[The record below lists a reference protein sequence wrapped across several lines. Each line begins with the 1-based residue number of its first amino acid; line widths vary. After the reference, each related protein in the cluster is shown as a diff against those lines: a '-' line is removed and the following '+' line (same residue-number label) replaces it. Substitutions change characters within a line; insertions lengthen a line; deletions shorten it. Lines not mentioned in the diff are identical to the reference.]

1 MFEYWNM
8 DQDSTLK
15 KIDSDINDGLTTS
28 ESDNR
33 LNSYGKNEYTKPKK
47 EGLISKILS
56 QFKDISMIILFI
68 ADIISF
74 IMAWNNGDGFIEP
87 LIIFGIMT
95 MNVTLTIVQE
105 RNAEKVLDELSNMN
119 MPNCVVVRDGCRKII
134 PKDQV
139 VPGDIVDLRVGDLVP
154 ADARILNCVNFEV
167 DESALTGES
176 EPCEKNADVILEKST
191 PIADRKNMVFS
202 NCYVTKGK
210 ARVVVTSTGMKTEMG
225 KIASFLTD
233 SKKSATPLQ
242 IKLNKVVNLIST
254 IAVISSVVLFVVGLL
269 RGENI
274 WNILLTTVLLAVAAT
289 PETLSLIVTLSLT
302 HSVKNIVKKHGLI
315 KKLHAVETLGSVS
328 VICSDKTG
336 TLTQGKMEVRKLW
349 VGGKVFNPN
358 DSFDSTC
365 SEFVK
370 KLAMVSNIDIHRE
383 SGAIGNPTEMAIV
396 KLFFDV
402 KEKIDE
408 RYTKVAE
415 IPFASERKMM
425 SVIFKDNIS
434 QKFLVLVKGAIDR
447 LSFTNIDEEKVKRIH
462 DDFANQA
469 LRVISLGSKEVDDL
483 PEDLAEAEKDL
494 EFEGMV
500 GIIDPPRLD
509 AKISVETAKKA
520 GIRTIMITG
529 DHSATAAAIAKEIGI
544 LEEGSK
550 IMSGK
555 ELSEISEEELT
566 KIVKDYSVY
575 ARVAPE
581 DKLKIVRAWQN
592 NGKIVSMTGDGIN
605 DAPAIKASDVG
616 VAMGINGTEV
626 AKNASDLVLTDDN
639 FSTIIEAVYEGRS
652 IYQNIKK
659 TVCFLT
665 ICCVSEVITM
675 IVSQIFNWGILM
687 NPIMLLMIDL
697 LGTGIPS
704 IYFSRELPE
713 GNIMSCKPISY
724 KSGILDKPYQLK
736 VWRQVI
742 LVSTVTLFAFF
753 IGKFVNVSSLSP
765 SLGIGQTMSFL
776 VLGISSILNIFNISG
791 ETSIFKRDWSAN
803 PPIVYVSFITM
814 SILIFLVLI
823 PTLGSFILGSTSISL
838 VHWIFVFILSL
849 IPVGCSEIF
858 KMNSKKINQI

>member
-119 MPNCVVVRDGCRKII
+119 MPNCVVVRDGCRKIV

-176 EPCEKNADVILEKST
+176 EPCEKNADVILEKNT

-349 VGGKVFNPN
+349 VGGKIFNPT

-402 KEKIDE
+402 KEKVDE
-408 RYTKVAE
+408 R
-415 IPFASERKMM
+415 
-425 SVIFKDNIS
+425 
-434 QKFLVLVKGAIDR
+434 
-447 LSFTNIDEEKVKRIH
+447 
-462 DDFANQA
+462 
-469 LRVISLGSKEVDDL
+469 
-483 PEDLAEAEKDL
+483 
-494 EFEGMV
+494 
-500 GIIDPPRLD
+500 
-509 AKISVETAKKA
+509 
-520 GIRTIMITG
+520 
-529 DHSATAAAIAKEIGI
+529 
-544 LEEGSK
+544 
-550 IMSGK
+550 
-555 ELSEISEEELT
+555 
-566 KIVKDYSVY
+566 
-575 ARVAPE
+575 
-581 DKLKIVRAWQN
+581 
-592 NGKIVSMTGDGIN
+592 
-605 DAPAIKASDVG
+605 
-616 VAMGINGTEV
+616 
-626 AKNASDLVLTDDN
+626 
-639 FSTIIEAVYEGRS
+639 
-652 IYQNIKK
+652 
-659 TVCFLT
+659 
-665 ICCVSEVITM
+665 
-675 IVSQIFNWGILM
+675 
-687 NPIMLLMIDL
+687 
-697 LGTGIPS
+697 
-704 IYFSRELPE
+704 
-713 GNIMSCKPISY
+713 
-724 KSGILDKPYQLK
+724 
-736 VWRQVI
+736 
-742 LVSTVTLFAFF
+742 
-753 IGKFVNVSSLSP
+753 
-765 SLGIGQTMSFL
+765 
-776 VLGISSILNIFNISG
+776 
-791 ETSIFKRDWSAN
+791 
-803 PPIVYVSFITM
+803 
-814 SILIFLVLI
+814 
-823 PTLGSFILGSTSISL
+823 
-838 VHWIFVFILSL
+838 
-849 IPVGCSEIF
+849 
-858 KMNSKKINQI
+858 

>member
-8 DQDSTLK
+8 DQENTLK
-15 KIDSDINDGLTTS
+15 K
-28 ESDNR
+28 
-33 LNSYGKNEYTKPKK
+33 LNSENNGISNEEADRRLDTYGKNEYLKPKK
-47 EGLISKILS
+47 ETLISKILS
-56 QFKDISMIILFI
+56 QFKDISMIILLI

-74 IMAWNNGDGFIEP
+74 IMAWRDGNGFIEP
-87 LIIFGIMT
+87 IIIFGIMT

-119 MPNCVVVRDGCRKII
+119 MPNCIVVRDGTRKVVQ
-134 PKDQV
+134 KDQV
-139 VPGDIVDLRVGDLVP
+139 VPGDIVELRVGDLIP
-154 ADARILNCVNFEV
+154 ADARILSCVNFEV

-176 EPCEKNADVILEKST
+176 DPSEKSADIILDPNT

-210 ARVVVTSTGMKTEMG
+210 ARVVLTSTGMQTEMG
-225 KIASFLTD
+225 KIASFLND
-233 SKKSATPLQ
+233 SKKVATPLQ
-242 IKLNKVVNLIST
+242 IKLNKVVNLISI

-336 TLTQGKMEVRKLW
+336 TLTQGKMEVRKIW
-349 VGGKVFNPN
+349 TGDKVFNPS
-358 DSFDSTC
+358 DSFDEKC
-365 SEFVK
+365 SDFVK
-370 KLAMVSNIDIHRE
+370 KLAMVSNIDVGRD
-383 SGAIGNPTEMAIV
+383 SGTVGNPTEMAIV

-415 IPFASERKMM
+415 IPFSSERKMM
-425 SVIFKDNIS
+425 SVVFKDNIS

-447 LSFTNIDEEKVKRIH
+447 LSFSNIAMDKVKKVH

-469 LRVISLGSKEVDDL
+469 LRVISLGSKEVDIL
-483 PEDLAEAEKDL
+483 PDDISEVESDL

-509 AKISVETAKKA
+509 AKISVETAKQA
-520 GIRTIMITG
+520 GIKTVMITG
-529 DHSATAAAIAKEIGI
+529 DHSATAAAIAREIGI

-581 DKLKIVRAWQN
+581 DKLKIVKAWQN

-639 FSTIIEAVYEGRS
+639 FSTIIEAVHEGRS

-675 IVSQIFNWGILM
+675 IVSQILNWGILM

-713 GNIMSCKPISY
+713 GNIMQCKPISY
-724 KSGILDKPYQLK
+724 KSGILDGPYMSK
-736 VWRQVI
+736 VFRQVI
-742 LVSTVTLFAFF
+742 FVSFVTLISFF
-753 IGKFVNVSSLSP
+753 IGKFINVSELPP
-765 SLGIGQTMSFL
+765 SLKIGQTMAFL

-791 ETSIFKRDWSAN
+791 EKSIFKRDWSAN

-814 SILIFLVLI
+814 SILILLVLL
-823 PTLGSFILGSTSISL
+823 PQLGSFVLGSAQISAI
-838 VHWIFVFILSL
+838 HWLFVAILSL
-849 IPVGCSEIF
+849 IPVSLSEVF
-858 KMNSKKINQI
+858 KMNSKKIDQI